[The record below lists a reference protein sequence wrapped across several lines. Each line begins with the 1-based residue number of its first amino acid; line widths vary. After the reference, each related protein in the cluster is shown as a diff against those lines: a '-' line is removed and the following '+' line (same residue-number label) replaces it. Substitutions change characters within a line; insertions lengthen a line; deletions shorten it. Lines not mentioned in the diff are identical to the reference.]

1 MRRLTVE
8 PRENW
13 QKIVEGQGLYFHTS
27 EDGAPYWNESA
38 YYEFSRAEVDQIE
51 KATYALNEM
60 CLAAVQHIIDHDLFD
75 RFQIPPGYDDY
86 IVRSWEEDDH
96 TIYGRFDFC
105 FQPGHDPMLFE
116 YNADTPTSL
125 LEASVIQWFW
135 LKDVHPGGD
144 QFNSIH
150 DRLLEVFKVIREQV
164 GDERFY
170 FAALK
175 GSVEDYM
182 TVNYLK
188 DVAVQAG
195 FGPLAGVE
203 YLDIDDVG
211 WNQASGIFTDLQER
225 EIKQIFKLY
234 PWEWLMREQFGP
246 YLRQAR
252 TKWWEPPWKSLLS
265 NKALLPTL
273 WELYP
278 NNTYLLAC
286 YFDPVDLEIHD
297 IKDYVKKPILSRE
310 GANIAI
316 FEHGEK
322 VEETE
327 GPYDGPAIYQELW
340 ELPNFDGHFPV
351 IGSWIVN
358 GWACGMGVREDGGRI
373 TQNMSRFVPHI
384 FGERVHY
391 DSK

>member
-1 MRRLTVE
+1 MKRVE
-8 PRENW
+8 IQPRENW
-13 QKIVEGQGLYFHTS
+13 QKIVEEQGLYFHTS
-27 EDGAPYWNESA
+27 EDGTPYWNESA
-38 YYEFSRAEVDQIE
+38 YYEFTRQEIDQIE

-60 CLAAVQHIIDHDLFD
+60 CLAVVQHVIDNNLFE
-75 RFQIPPGYDDY
+75 RFQIPPGYEEY
-86 IVRSWEEDDH
+86 IIRSWEEDEH
-96 TIYGRFDFC
+96 SIYGRFDFC
-105 FQPGHDPMLFE
+105 FQPGKDPMLFE
-116 YNADTPTSL
+116 YNADTPTAL
-125 LEASVIQWFW
+125 LEASVIQWHW
-135 LKDVHPGGD
+135 LKAVHPAGD

-150 DRLLEVFKVIREQV
+150 DRLMEVFQTIYKEV

-175 GSVEDYM
+175 GHLEDYM
-182 TVNYLK
+182 TVQYLK

-195 FGPLAGVE
+195 FGPIAGVE

-211 WNQASGIFTDLQER
+211 WNNASGIFTDLQER

-246 YLRQAR
+246 YLRSAR

-278 NNTYLLAC
+278 NNTYLLAA
-286 YFDPVDLEIHD
+286 YFDATDMEIHG
-297 IKDYVKKPILSRE
+297 INDYVKKPILARE
-310 GANIAI
+310 GANIAV
-316 FEHGEK
+316 FEHGVK

-327 GPYDGPAIYQELW
+327 GPYTGPAIYQELW

-358 GWACGMGVREDGGRI
+358 GWACGIGIREDGSRI

-391 DSK
+391 GS